1 MEKKIIITGIL
12 YFGFAMASICAQFGV
27 RAGVNA
33 AKLSTSTLV
42 DGSQTKYKTG
52 IEIGIFS
59 EIPVFRNFSIQ
70 PEINYKQQ
78 GTKESATFTWG
89 TIDALS
95 KINYFQFPVFFK
107 YNFKNGIFI
116 QTGPYLGIGLGK
128 ILNKYC
134 VGVGVDC
141 NFIESEFNTKGKD
154 GPRRY
159 DHGFQLGTG
168 FKLTKHVSIDLRL
181 IVGLKNIYVTPNG
194 GALNS
199 GFNISGSYS
208 I

>member
-1 MEKKIIITGIL
+1 MEKKIIITSIL
-12 YFGFAMASICAQFGV
+12 YLGFAMASVCAQFGV

-42 DGSQTKYKTG
+42 DGSQTKYKMG
-52 IEIGIFS
+52 IGIGIFS

-70 PEINYKQQ
+70 PEINYMQQ

-95 KINYFQFPVFFK
+95 KINYFQFPVFLK

-141 NFIESEFNTKGKD
+141 NFIESEFKPKAKMAQEGMIMV
-154 GPRRY
+154 
-159 DHGFQLGTG
+159 F
-168 FKLTKHVSIDLRL
+168 S
-181 IVGLKNIYVTPNG
+181 
-194 GALNS
+194 
-199 GFNISGSYS
+199 
-208 I
+208 